1 MSLGR
6 RIELQIAALSVFGG
20 VLFGM
25 GESSPLLPLG
35 LLAAAGLAT
44 WQVAGQP
51 RFHLPTWAVNGLIFV
66 IAMASAW
73 RYAYAYGT
81 GEVVVLSHAFG
92 GLQAVLWFEAKTPRT
107 RWDLLSL
114 SLLTVFLSTALVQ
127 SPLFAVG
134 LAGYCLLGFSTLAL
148 ICLENE
154 QLASGESE
162 SGEPSAAGAGRVRGS
177 WWRLLGIA
185 VSTLL
190 VGPMALFLRFPERR
204 TTRRP
209 QRGEHPHWQ
218 AGPSGMSLAAAL
230 GRPFWWRMGRMTV
243 SAFAVAIIL
252 FCLAPRF
259 GRLEIELPPLSDLPW
274 RPGRTPPMR
283 MTGFSDRVR
292 LGELG
297 TLSED
302 QRMVF
307 EFSLTDAGGQRPYR
321 PRGSVYLRGSLLTD
335 YRRGDWEL
343 QPGEPRRLRSLESEQ
358 PLDVTLLVRQH
369 VTVEPSE
376 RPELFCVWPFL
387 LIGDD
392 PPVRFDSR
400 FERLRRPRELLGRS
414 FSFEVATT
422 AFQDGAQSAWT
433 PCESTI
439 DEVVHLN
446 WPQDALQG
454 LARLARVWLSESRI
468 PATDPTARAR
478 WLQRQFLA
486 SGRFRYAYEETP
498 RGSASDPMEDFVT
511 LQPEGN
517 CEYFASALA
526 LMLRSQGIPS
536 RLVVGFRADNFS
548 PSSQT
553 YRVRQANAH
562 AWVEAYIP
570 VDRLP
575 TGAVREDGISDWSH
589 GAWLRLDPTPAS
601 SAASGGVAS
610 QVQDWLSLLHSFWR
624 DHVLSMS
631 GARQR
636 EVLYQPLVS
645 RVRQAASDL
654 SEPTRWEDVD
664 VQPMMR
670 VMLGV
675 FATAVVAVLV
685 IAGAWMLWV
694 AKRRSRRGDERQLR
708 TAAGTVGG
716 DGKSPV
722 AFYLRFE
729 SLLARCGRQRPPS
742 QTPREFAEQ
751 AAQCLASAGA
761 DLRILQ
767 WAREI
772 VQAFYQVRFGGGAL
786 PDDQTESVET
796 NLRQLQQAVRGG
808 MISDSA
814 GG

>member
-6 RIELQIAALSVFGG
+6 RIELQIAALSVLGG

-44 WQVAGQP
+44 WQVAGRL
-51 RFHLPTWAVNGLIFV
+51 RFRLPTWAVNGLIFV
-66 IAMASAW
+66 IAISSAW

-127 SPLFAVG
+127 SPLFALG

-154 QLASGESE
+154 RLATGGPESD
-162 SGEPSAAGAGRVRGS
+162 EPSATGAGRVRGS

-185 VSTLL
+185 VSTLI

-204 TTRRP
+204 TARRL
-209 QRGEHPHWQ
+209 QQGAHPHWQ
-218 AGPSGMSLAAAL
+218 AGPSGASLAAAL

-243 SAFAVAIIL
+243 GAFAVAIVL

-259 GRLEIELPPLSDLPW
+259 GRVEIELPPLSDLPW

-283 MTGFSDRVR
+283 MTGFTDRVR

-307 EFSLTDAGGQRPYR
+307 EFTLTDASGQQPYR
-321 PRGSVYLRGSLLTD
+321 PRGSIYLRGSLLTD
-335 YRRGDWEL
+335 YRQGDWEL

-358 PLDVTLLVRQH
+358 PLDAKLLVRQQ

-387 LIGDD
+387 LIGDN

-433 PCESTI
+433 PCESPI

-446 WPQDALQG
+446 WPQDALPG
-454 LARLARVWLSESRI
+454 LARLARTWLGESQI

-486 SGRFRYAYEETP
+486 SGRFRYAYEQTP
-498 RGSASDPMEDFVT
+498 RGSAADPMEDFVT
-511 LQPEGN
+511 LHPEGN
-517 CEYFASALA
+517 CEYFASALT

-536 RLVVGFRADNFS
+536 RLVVGFRADSFS
-548 PSSQT
+548 QSSQT

-562 AWVEAYIP
+562 AWVEAFIP
-570 VDRLP
+570 ADRLP

-601 SAASGGVAS
+601 FGTSGGVAS

-636 EVLYQPLVS
+636 EVLYQPLVR
-645 RVRQAASDL
+645 RVRQAAGDL
-654 SEPTRWEDVD
+654 STPLRWEDAD
-664 VQPMMR
+664 VQPAMR

-675 FATAVVAVLV
+675 FALAVVAVLV
-685 IAGAWMLWV
+685 SGGAWMLWV
-694 AKRRSRRGDERQLR
+694 AKRRPGRGGEHQQR
-708 TAAGTVGG
+708 TAAKPAGG
-716 DGKSPV
+716 DGKPPI
-722 AFYLRFE
+722 AFYLTFE
-729 SLLARCGRQRPPS
+729 SLLARCGQRRPPS

-751 AAQCLASAGA
+751 AAQRLASASGE
-761 DLRILQ
+761 LRIIQ
-767 WAREI
+767 WTGEI
-772 VQAFYQVRFGGGAL
+772 VRAFYQVRFGGGSL
-786 PDDQTESVET
+786 PAAQAESVET

-808 MISDSA
+808 MIGDSA